1 MRSRIALGTLALT
14 TTLAIGV
21 AASGGW
27 ISGCAP
33 RDSGSGATNSNLGS
47 IKIDLQAGGATFN
60 TFTYAITGLNG
71 FSKNGSLDV
80 SSSSKLM
87 GVIGGL
93 PAGAGFKI
101 TLTGTS
107 IDGSTECSGS
117 ATFSVAE
124 HGTTAVSLTL
134 DCHQPSKTGSISV
147 TGAFN
152 ICPTIQAISANPG
165 EVLGGS
171 STSITSMAVD
181 PDNGPSPLSYHWTAT
196 SGSFSDATSPNPT
209 YTCTTSGLATLTLVV
224 SDGDP
229 QASCADSGTVQVTCS
244 GHVDSAAEFATA
256 TKIKHLVVVFGENI
270 SFDHYFGTY
279 PSAQNKPGETPFVGA
294 AGTPISNGLTTPLD
308 VTASFTP
315 LAGLDLLNNNPTA
328 ANPANGTNAV
338 NPFRLGP
345 TLASTADQG
354 HNYKPEQQASDNG
367 AMDLF
372 PEFTGVGD
380 TPPTVPPVAST
391 KGLVMA
397 YYDGNTVSELWSLA
411 QNYVLNDNSWTTV
424 FGPSTPGAINLI
436 AGQTNGFAATNK
448 DPATLSTS
456 HVTPDGN
463 GGWTLIGDTDP
474 LGDVCSTAAD
484 QNSFVGRNIG
494 DFLNAQGITWGWF
507 EGGFDLTLTNANGTT
522 GCARST
528 PQTVANPAGIST
540 DYIPHH
546 QPFQYYAST
555 ANLTHARPSSIS
567 AIGKSVQ
574 TDSETPEPANHQYDS
589 HDFFDAL
596 AAGNLPAVVFLKAPA
611 FQDGHAGYS
620 NPIDEQNFIVQVVSA
635 LQASQEW
642 SSTALVLAYDD
653 SDGWYDHQAPP
664 IVNPSDGVADALNG
678 PGLCNKGLQ
687 QTGPAP
693 ATPLLGADGKPA
705 LGRCGYGARLPLLVI
720 SPYAKHNYIDH
731 TLTDQSS
738 VLKFVEDNWLAGQR
752 IQAGGSFDTIA
763 GTIENMLTL

>member
-1 MRSRIALGTLALT
+1 LALT

-21 AASGGW
+21 AASGSW
-27 ISGCAP
+27 ISGCSA
-33 RDSGSGATNSNLGS
+33 RDTGGGATNNNIGS

-60 TFTYAITGLNG
+60 TFSYMITGPNG

-93 PAGAGFKI
+93 PAGSGFKI

-107 IDGSTECSGS
+107 IDGSTLCSGS
-117 ATFSVAE
+117 ASFSVTA

-134 DCHQPSKTGSISV
+134 DCHQPSKTGSIAV
-147 TGAFN
+147 TGTFN
-152 ICPTIQAISANPG
+152 ICPTIQAISANPS
-165 EVLGGS
+165 EILGGS
-171 STSITSMAVD
+171 STMISSMAVD

-209 YTCTTSGLATLTLVV
+209 FTCTTSGLATLTLMV

-229 QASCADSGTVQVTCS
+229 LASCADSGTVQVTCS
-244 GHVDSAAEFATA
+244 GHVDTAAELATA

-279 PSAQNKPGETPFVGA
+279 PNAQNNPGENPFVGA
-294 AGTPISNGLTTPLD
+294 TGTPSANGLTTPLD
-308 VTASFTP
+308 VTASFVP

-328 ANPANGTNAV
+328 ANPANGAGAI

-345 TLASTADQG
+345 AQASTADQG

-391 KGLVMA
+391 KGLVMG
-397 YYDGNTVSELWSLA
+397 YYDGNTVSELWNLA
-411 QNYVLNDNSWTTV
+411 QSYALNENSWTTV

-448 DPATLSTS
+448 DPATMSVN

-484 QNSFVGRNIG
+484 QNSFSGKNIG

-555 ANLTHARPSSIS
+555 ANLTHARPSSIA
-567 AIGKSVQ
+567 AIGKSLE
-574 TDSETPEPANHQYDS
+574 TDGVTPEPANHQYDS

-596 AAGNLPAVVFLKAPA
+596 AAGNMPAVVFLKAPA

-642 SSTALVLAYDD
+642 GSTALVLAYDD

-664 IVNPSDGVADALNG
+664 IVNPSNGVADALNG
-678 PGLCNKGLQ
+678 AGLCNMGLQ
-687 QTGPAP
+687 QRGLAP
-693 ATPLLGADGKPA
+693 ATPLLGVDGKPA
-705 LGRCGYGARLPLLVI
+705 LGRCGYGTRLPLLVV
-720 SPYAKHNYIDH
+720 SPYAKHNYLDH

-752 IQAGGSFDTIA
+752 IQTGGSFDTIA